1 LTNGRIEKSA
11 RAMLSTAMESLRLS
25 ARGFH
30 RVLRVA
36 RTIAD
41 LEETGIVAEH
51 HVGEAL
57 RYRPR

>member
-1 LTNGRIEKSA
+1 ME
-11 RAMLSTAMESLRLS
+11 RAMTRLTLS
-25 ARGFH
+25 ARGFE

-41 LEETGIVAEH
+41 LDASDPVSAD

-57 RYRPR
+57 HFRGER